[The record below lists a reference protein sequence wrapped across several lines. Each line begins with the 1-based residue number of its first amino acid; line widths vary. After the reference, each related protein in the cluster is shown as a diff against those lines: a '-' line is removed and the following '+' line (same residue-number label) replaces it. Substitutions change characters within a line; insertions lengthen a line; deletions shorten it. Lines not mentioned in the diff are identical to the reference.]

1 MISHQVELE
10 TSHPR
15 QEKPK
20 NFGEVIEMD
29 GSIHLWFGPFKTCL
43 HLAVDLCT
51 GNTVGKIFQE
61 QEKLKGYYIIYK
73 QILENYGI
81 PLLF

>member
-1 MISHQVELE
+1 
-10 TSHPR
+10 
-15 QEKPK
+15 
-20 NFGEVIEMD
+20 MD